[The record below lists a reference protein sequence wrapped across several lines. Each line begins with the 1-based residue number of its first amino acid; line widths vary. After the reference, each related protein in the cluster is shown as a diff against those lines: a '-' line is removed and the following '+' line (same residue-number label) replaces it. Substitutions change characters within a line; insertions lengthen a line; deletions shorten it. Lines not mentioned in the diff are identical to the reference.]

1 MKCAKKWLAL
11 VLAMVLCVSL
21 LAGCGGKATGGETI
35 TVTVTVVHG
44 DGSEN
49 VLELETDQETLGRA
63 LVEEGIV
70 EDNQTTYGL
79 YMLTVD
85 GETVDEGN
93 QEWWCVTKDGEA
105 LMTGADET
113 EILDGECYEIT
124 FTVGY

>member
-11 VLAMVLCVSL
+11 VLAMVLCVSV
-21 LAGCGGKATGGETI
+21 LAGCGGKAAGGETI

-44 DGSEN
+44 DGSEK

-63 LVEEGIV
+63 LVEEGVV

-85 GETVDEGN
+85 GETVDEDN
-93 QEWWCVTKDGEA
+93 QEWWSITKDGEA

>member
-1 MKCAKKWLAL
+1 MKFAKKWLTL
-11 VLAMVLCVSL
+11 VLAMVFCVSL
-21 LAGCGGKATGGETI
+21 LAGCGGKDKLGETI

-63 LVEEGIV
+63 LVEEGVV

-105 LMTGADET
+105 IMTGADET